1 MRNMSFGFL
10 DDCWR
15 FMPEKCEIID
25 DRIMLS
31 NDRGYLRNNSEFRTF
46 EFIDEMIEFAIE
58 FLFLILF
65 FMDAEL

>member
-1 MRNMSFGFL
+1 
-10 DDCWR
+10 
-15 FMPEKCEIID
+15 MPEKCEIID